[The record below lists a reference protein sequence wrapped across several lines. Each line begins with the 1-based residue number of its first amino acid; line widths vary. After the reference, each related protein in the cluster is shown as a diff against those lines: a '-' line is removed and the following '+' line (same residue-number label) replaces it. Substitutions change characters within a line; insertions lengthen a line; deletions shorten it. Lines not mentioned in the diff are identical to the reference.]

1 MNGWMDRGGGWV
13 SGGERAQRLQEP
25 KPAGS
30 RKDRIR
36 SLEQTAVDWAHRV
49 SLFVPACPN
58 LAIVVFGFGTAK
70 HRENCIFGL
79 QSSRFAVLPF
89 VILTLQK

>member
-1 MNGWMDRGGGWV
+1 M

-79 QSSRFAVLPF
+79 THPTSCLESHICKFLLNTTPMF
-89 VILTLQK
+89 